1 MFLSKLF
8 GGCWLSQASDY
19 YDVPAM
25 CRGPFQADL
34 VWFGVCARSL
44 HNVCMLLDVFR
55 HAVYFMLQV
64 FQELVED
71 LEIDVRDLS
80 PDEKSFVEGLNHG
93 RWIFN
98 GY

>member
-1 MFLSKLF
+1 MPWPIS
-8 GGCWLSQASDY
+8 GRSG
-19 YDVPAM
+19 
-25 CRGPFQADL
+25 L
-34 VWFGVCARSL
+34 VRGVCKKFAY
-44 HNVCMLLDVFR
+44 VCMLLDVFR